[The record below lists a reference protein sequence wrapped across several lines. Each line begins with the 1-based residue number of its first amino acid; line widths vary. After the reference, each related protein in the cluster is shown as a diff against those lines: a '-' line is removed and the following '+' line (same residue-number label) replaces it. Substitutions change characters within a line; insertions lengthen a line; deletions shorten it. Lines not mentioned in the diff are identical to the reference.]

1 MENKQCRLIF
11 SDCCKGRENVEYN
24 ANDHVA
30 NENIYNEQNYYG
42 NNQEYIY
49 KNDGNYIYKSS
60 GDHMGYENGSY
71 MNQNNNSYMDQNNNS
86 YMGQN
91 NNSYMNQNNNSYMGQ
106 NNNSYMDQNNNNYIY
121 KSDEM
126 YVQKSDD
133 VYVQKSDDMY
143 TQKSD
148 GMYMQKSDD
157 MYVQKSDDMYVQK
170 NDEIPMINVQG
181 DQPIFNIPVY
191 QDKYIRDKI
200 IETPKYEF
208 QDVVQPKYYRQE
220 ANHDVPCVELL
231 FKERNINMPK
241 EKIIENKVEVNVPIG
256 YTPIYSPVWDIRE
269 IPRVIPKYEG
279 EQKIIEV
286 EVPQIKYVDKFIE
299 KEIIVD
305 IKEKII
311 PKVTEIEK
319 QVDIVKYEWKEK
331 YQDVPVCKYVPKI
344 DVELDCPSPLI
355 VPYPEVHFQNTSEI
369 MNPNQKSAD
378 IPNEILINNSGSYNT
393 ILNNHVDASIKK
405 SLLEM
410 TRLPNKM
417 KNQSSDHIRNF
428 NDKFSEINNINSNKK
443 NKKMWPF
450 CTFNNCINNETKISG
465 SDDIDPK
472 TGYPVSM
479 PKNFASFF
487 KRDLNSVKKQMM
499 QYKKKNEVS
508 NNIIENS
515 PVSPTIE
522 YIGKIDKP
530 PIDGGKLDAISFKLH
545 AIEVHQFIPVPNL
558 PKPQFLDLVP
568 PEQFENNDI
577 SSLHNIFGKSSE
589 DWVDPNITG
598 YIAPMM
604 NDILYG
610 NIQPQ
615 TPLFNKLSIGSNP
628 KENDIPSINAISSY
642 SRDEE
647 NNNRIPKN
655 TNSNTSSDN
664 IYIDHS
670 KIIHENEEMNDNQM
684 IYDNYSGRFSD
695 NYNGN

>member
-1 MENKQCRLIF
+1 MENKQCKLIF
-11 SDCCKGRENVEYN
+11 SDCCKGKENLAHSGE
-24 ANDHVA
+24 DHVV
-30 NENIYNEQNYYG
+30 NDNIYNEQNYYG
-42 NNQEYIY
+42 NNQGYIY
-49 KNDGNYIYKSS
+49 KGDTNYVYKNSE
-60 GDHMGYENGSY
+60 DCTGYEYGK
-71 MNQNNNSYMDQNNNS
+71 
-86 YMGQN
+86 
-91 NNSYMNQNNNSYMGQ
+91 
-106 NNNSYMDQNNNNYIY
+106 YMDQNNNNYVYKNSEDCMGYEYGNNQEYIY
-121 KSDEM
+121 KGDTNYVYKNSEDCTGYENGNNQGYIYKGDPNYVYKSNEM
-126 YVQKSDD
+126 Y
-133 VYVQKSDDMY
+133 
-143 TQKSD
+143 T
-148 GMYMQKSDD
+148 
-157 MYVQKSDDMYVQK
+157 QK
-170 NDEIPMINVQG
+170 NDEIPVINVQG
-181 DQPIFNIPVY
+181 DQPVFNIPVY

-241 EKIIENKVEVNVPIG
+241 EKIVENKVEVNVPIG
-256 YTPIYSPVWDIRE
+256 YTPIYSPVWDVRE
-269 IPRVIPKYEG
+269 IPRVVPKYEG

-286 EVPQIKYVDKFIE
+286 EVPQIKYIDKYIE
-299 KEIIVD
+299 KEIVVD

-369 MNPNQKSAD
+369 MNPNQKSID
-378 IPNEILINNSGSYNT
+378 ISNEILMNNLSSYNT
-393 ILNNHVDASIKK
+393 MQNKHIDESIRK

-410 TRLPNKM
+410 GRLPNKM
-417 KNQSSDHIRNF
+417 RNQNNDHIRNF
-428 NDKFSEINNINSNKK
+428 NNKFSELNNINMNTK
-443 NKKMWPF
+443 NNKMWPF
-450 CTFNNCINNETKISG
+450 CTFDNCINNESKING
-465 SDDIDPK
+465 SDDIDPQ

-487 KRDLNSVKKQMM
+487 KKDLNSVKSQMM
-499 QYKKKNEVS
+499 QFKNQNEKNNEIS

-530 PIDGGKLDAISFKLH
+530 PVDGGKLDSISFKLH

-577 SSLHNIFGKSSE
+577 SSLHNIFGKTSE
-589 DWVDPNITG
+589 DWVDPHITG

-604 NDILYG
+604 NDILHG

-615 TPLFNKLSIGSNP
+615 TSLFNKLSIGNSP
-628 KENDIPSINAISSY
+628 QQNDAPSINAPSSY
-642 SRDEE
+642 SQDEE
-647 NNNRIPKN
+647 NNDRAVKN
-655 TNSNTSSDN
+655 TNSSITSEH
-664 IYIDHS
+664 IYTGNNQ
-670 KIIHENEEMNDNQM
+670 IIHETNEVNDNQM
-684 IYDNYSGRFSD
+684 DYDNYSRRFSD
-695 NYNGN
+695 NYSGN